1 MSSPSCPSA
10 AGVVQPVIDRNRC
23 EAKAA
28 CVAVCPYQVFAI
40 GALTPDERAGLSLRG
55 RIKAFFHGG
64 RQALVVRGDD
74 CHACGRCVPACPEGA
89 IRLERLPP
97 APPSP

>member
-10 AGVVQPVIDRNRC
+10 AGVVRPVIDRNRC

-40 GALTPDERAGLSLRG
+40 GVLTPAQRTQLSLRG
-55 RIKAFFHGG
+55 RIKAFFHRG
-64 RQALVVRGDD
+64 RQALVVRADD

-89 IRLERLPP
+89 ISLERLPAAP
-97 APPSP
+97 AP

>member
-1 MSSPSCPSA
+1 
-10 AGVVQPVIDRNRC
+10 VVRPVIDRNRC

-40 GALTPDERAGLSLRG
+40 GPLSPEDRARLSLRG
-55 RIKAFFHGG
+55 RIKAFFHGH
-64 RQALVVRGDD
+64 RQALVVRADD

-89 IRLERLPP
+89 ISLERLPKTP
-97 APPSP
+97 AP

>member
-1 MSSPSCPSA
+1 MNSPSCPSE
-10 AGVVQPVIDRNRC
+10 AGVVRPVIDRNRC

-40 GALTPDERAGLSLRG
+40 GALTPEQRSGLSLRG
-55 RIKAFFHGG
+55 RIKAFVHGG

-89 IRLERLPP
+89 ISLERLSPPP
-97 APPSP
+97 AP